1 MSYIKNSQNI
11 YKSRY
16 FFKRRLALLSVVILI
31 AFSIIIGRF
40 FYLQIFKYDFYK
52 GLSEN
57 NRIALIPNVPNRGL
71 ILDRNGVIMAD
82 NYFDYTLEITPSR
95 VTNLKKTIDDL
106 IPIVELSAS
115 DLKQFRK
122 ILKESSSL
130 DSVPIKTHLSETEA
144 ARFAANKLRFDGVE
158 IKSRLFRRY
167 PKGAFASHLIGHI
180 NRINEE
186 DKEAIKKLG
195 WQQNYKGT
203 DSIGKLGIEK
213 YYEAKLH
220 GKTGF
225 QEVEIDANG
234 NSVRILDSTPS
245 IEGDAITLS
254 IDSNLQEIA
263 ENAFNK
269 YRGALVAINPKNG
282 EVLAFVS
289 RPNFDPNQFV
299 GGIDVDEWKLL
310 NESLDK
316 PMLNRAINGLYPPGS
331 TIKPFVA
338 LAALENDIRKPPF
351 NISDPGFFRLSNSG
365 HTYKDWKPFGHGVVD
380 IVMAITIS
388 CDTFFYG
395 LGVELGINKLSEFLS
410 RFGFGQTTHIDMFG
424 ESGGLLPSPEWKQ
437 KRFKQPWYLGETV
450 ITSIGQ
456 GYTLVT
462 PIQLAQAAA
471 TLANDGLVIQ
481 PRLVQSIKNNQT
493 GKIEIFKNKT
503 IRELHFKSENLAL
516 VKEGMMNVTQPGGTA
531 AGVGAGAPYKIAAK
545 TGTAQVVEMKANQKY
560 NPSRMNERHR
570 DHALFIAY
578 APAEDP
584 TIAVALIVEN
594 GGHGG
599 STAGPIA
606 RKLMDYYLLKKVP
619 LNKENNKV
627 GSLESEFHD

>member
-1 MSYIKNSQNI
+1 MSYTKNSQNI

-16 FFKRRLALLSVVILI
+16 LFKRRLALLTALISI
-31 AFSIIIGRF
+31 AFLAIAGRF

-57 NRIALIPNVPNRGL
+57 NRIAVIPNVPNRGL
-71 ILDRNGVIMAD
+71 ILDRNGIVMAD
-82 NYFDYTLEITPSR
+82 NYFVYSLEITPSK
-95 VTNLKKTIDDL
+95 VSNLNKTIDNL
-106 IPIVELSAS
+106 KPIVEFSAS
-115 DLKQFRK
+115 DLKQFKK

-130 DSVPIKTHLSETEA
+130 DSIPIKTHLSETEA
-144 ARFAANKLRFDGVE
+144 ARFAANKLQFEGVE

-186 DKEAIKKLG
+186 DKEIIKKLG

-220 GKTGF
+220 GTTGF

-234 NSVRILDSTPS
+234 NSIRILNSTPS

-269 YRGALVAINPKNG
+269 YRGALVALNPKNG

-299 GGIDVDEWKLL
+299 GGIDVDEWKVL

-351 NISDPGFFRLSNSG
+351 NINDPGFFTLPNSG
-365 HTYKDWKPFGHGVVD
+365 HTYKDWKPYGHGVVD
-380 IVMAITIS
+380 MVMAITIS

-395 LGVELGINKLSEFLS
+395 LGIELGIKKLSEFLS
-410 RFGFGQTTHIDMFG
+410 RFGFGETTHIDMFG
-424 ESGGLLPSPEWKQ
+424 ENAGLLPSPEWKQ
-437 KRFKQPWYLGETV
+437 KRYKQPWYLGETV

-462 PIQLAQAAA
+462 PMQL
-471 TLANDGLVIQ
+471 
-481 PRLVQSIKNNQT
+481 
-493 GKIEIFKNKT
+493 
-503 IRELHFKSENLAL
+503 
-516 VKEGMMNVTQPGGTA
+516 GMMNVTEPGGTA
-531 AGVGAGAPYKIAAK
+531 ASVGAGASYKMAAK
-545 TGTAQVVEMKANQKY
+545 TGTAQVVEMKRNQKY
-560 NPSRMNERHR
+560 DPNRMNERHR

-584 TIAVALIVEN
+584 TIAVAIIVEN

-606 RKLMDYYLLKKVP
+606 RKLMDYYLLKKITVS
-619 LNKENNKV
+619 KENNKAA
-627 GSLESEFHD
+627 SLESEYHD